1 MTSSEW
7 STSSST
13 HSDHTTMVK
22 GRSTVSST
30 RRVAME
36 AGTPLRE
43 LYAIEGE
50 VAPTEAELKQ
60 QEDEVAHQQAV
71 EAAANAER
79 LRRVEKERRNLANR
93 GRHVQEEILQTKM
106 GDQNVFTTP
115 QQNILITKVLYGT
128 IEPM

>member
-1 MTSSEW
+1 
-7 STSSST
+7 
-13 HSDHTTMVK
+13 MVK

-106 GDQNVFTTP
+106 GDQNVFTIP
-115 QQNILITKVLYGT
+115 Q
-128 IEPM
+128 